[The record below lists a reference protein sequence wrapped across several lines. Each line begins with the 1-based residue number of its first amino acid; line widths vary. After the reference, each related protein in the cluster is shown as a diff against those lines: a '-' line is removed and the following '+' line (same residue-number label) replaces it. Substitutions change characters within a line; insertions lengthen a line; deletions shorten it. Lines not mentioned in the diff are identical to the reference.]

1 MLQKIIDSFLKI
13 DVFRKIYVKFN
24 YFALQILTKYIK
36 RPSFYK
42 LEKIGS
48 DYGGWFVPTELITS
62 DWICYCAGVGED
74 ITFDL
79 GLIDRFS
86 CHIYAFD
93 PTPKA
98 AAYVAKTASNQPK
111 FHFFEVGLWSEDKTL
126 KFFAPKNPNHVSH
139 SVVNLQRTD
148 DFFEASCKKISSIM
162 KEIGHEKIDLLKM
175 DVEGAEYEV
184 LNNMIESGINVG
196 IIGVEFDQPVS
207 LLKTWNMIVRLTSW
221 QYDLVNIDGWNYTFI
236 KKNLN
241 QNESSS

>member
-1 MLQKIIDSFLKI
+1 MLNKIIDDVLKI
-13 DVFRKIYVKFN
+13 DMVRKIYIKLN
-24 YFALQILTKYIK
+24 YYGLQILTKSIK
-36 RPSFYK
+36 QQSFYK

-48 DYGGWFVPTELITS
+48 DYGGWFVPTELIKS

-93 PTPKA
+93 PTPRS

-111 FHFFEVGLWSEDKTL
+111 FHFYEVGLWSEDKRL

-139 SVVNLQRTD
+139 SVVNLQKTD
-148 DFFEASCKKISSIM
+148 NFFEAACKKISTIM
-162 KEIGHEKIDLLKM
+162 QKIGHSKIDLLKM

-184 LNNMIESGINVG
+184 LNDIIKSRIDVG

-207 LLKTWNMIVRLTSW
+207 LLTTWKMIVRLTSW
-221 QYDLVNIDGWNYTFI
+221 QYDLVNIDRWNYTFI

-241 QNESSS
+241 QNQSSS

>member
-24 YFALQILTKYIK
+24 YFAWQILTKSIK
-36 RPSFYK
+36 RPFYK

-48 DYGGWFVPTELITS
+48 DYGGWFVPTELIKS

-79 GLIDRFS
+79 GVIDRFS
-86 CHIYAFD
+86 CHIYAFA
-93 PTPKA
+93 PTPKAA

-139 SVVNLQRTD
+139 SVVNL
-148 DFFEASCKKISSIM
+148 
-162 KEIGHEKIDLLKM
+162 
-175 DVEGAEYEV
+175 
-184 LNNMIESGINVG
+184 
-196 IIGVEFDQPVS
+196 
-207 LLKTWNMIVRLTSW
+207 
-221 QYDLVNIDGWNYTFI
+221 
-236 KKNLN
+236 
-241 QNESSS
+241 